1 MEYKRYGDAVLL
13 RLDPEEELFAQL
25 EAVCAE
31 ERIHF
36 AKVEGLGALRSFTA
50 GVFDTETKR
59 FCANEFQGRY
69 EIVSLTGTVTTKD
82 GAFYPHLH
90 MSAADETGA
99 VFGGHLSRAV
109 VSATCEMIVTPLE
122 GEIYRRYDPDTGLNL
137 WRF

>member
-13 RLDPEEELFAQL
+13 RLDPEEELFVQL

-109 VSATCEMIVTPLE
+109 VSATAELVLTVME
-122 GEIYRRYDPDTGLNL
+122 GKVERQFDEKIGLNL
-137 WRF
+137 LEF